1 LSLPG
6 GLAFAVDG
14 ELVRLSLGRD
24 EVAKARRIPETLLA
38 VPGRT
43 TATDWLIEAEL
54 VPREKAEF
62 GTDPYE
68 AFLDCEAVGS
78 QLTVR
83 SRRRGD
89 RFRPLGLGGEKKL
102 QDYLVDAKVPRHER
116 DAVPL
121 VCASWGIAWVVGHRI
136 DERAK
141 ARESTRTVL
150 RLRFRRHGSEGS

>member
-1 LSLPG
+1 MRLTLG
-6 GLAFAVDG
+6 REAAAR
-14 ELVRLSLGRD
+14 VRL
-24 EVAKARRIPETLLA
+24 IPETPLA

-43 TATDWLIEAEL
+43 TVAGWLIEAETL
-54 VPREKAEF
+54 PDQKVEVGA
-62 GTDPYE
+62 DPCE
-68 AFLDCEAVGS
+68 AFMDYQAVGG

-102 QDYLVDAKVPRHER
+102 QDYLVDAKVPRDER

-136 DERAK
+136 DERARV
-141 ARESTRTVL
+141 REDTRTVL
-150 RLRFRRHGSEGS
+150 HLKFRRQRTQDS